1 MLVTV
6 DLVMTIG
13 LSVNG
18 CLFSKKLVWRWH
30 FTRITS
36 PRIEVQAEAT
46 LKVARDSSRAC
57 PFLLLDQE
65 DKEASADRELSDF
78 ALGPLYA

>member
-1 MLVTV
+1 M
-6 DLVMTIG
+6 
-13 LSVNG
+13 
-18 CLFSKKLVWRWH
+18 
-30 FTRITS
+30 
-36 PRIEVQAEAT
+36 QAVAT
-46 LKVARDSSRAC
+46 LKVAHDSSRAC